1 MLINVAIIEDDE
13 KIRNNIKTLL
23 NDSQNIKC
31 VADYSDAESAILEI
45 SKVAPD
51 VILVDINLPKMTGIE
66 FVIKIKEILSTTLP
80 IMLTVY
86 DDFQNIY
93 HSLQAGAFGYLLK
106 TASPDEILNSIIE
119 VYQGGS
125 PMSAQ
130 IARKIVQSFHK
141 EIKDKSSELTNRELE
156 ILQLLTKGYLYKEIA
171 YHLNISSNTV
181 HNHLRKIYEK
191 LQVNN
196 RTEAV
201 VKHLLSLN
209 E

>member
-1 MLINVAIIEDDE
+1 MLIRVAIIEDDE
-13 KIRNNIKTLL
+13 KIRNGFKILV
-23 NDSQNIKC
+23 NDSENVKC
-31 VADYSDAESAILEI
+31 VADYSDAESALLEI
-45 SKVAPD
+45 SEVAPD
-51 VILVDINLPKMTGIE
+51 VILMDINLPKMNGIDC
-66 FVIKIKEILSTTLP
+66 VMQIKKILPDTLP

-86 DDFQNIY
+86 DDVQSIY
-93 HSLQAGAFGYLLK
+93 NSLQAGAFGYLLK
-106 TASPDEILNSIIE
+106 TASPDEILYSINE

-141 EIKDKSSELTNRELE
+141 EEKDQKYKLSNRELE

-171 YHLNISSNTV
+171 NQLDISSNTV

-191 LQVNN
+191 LHVHN

-201 VKHLLSLN
+201 VKHLHSIS